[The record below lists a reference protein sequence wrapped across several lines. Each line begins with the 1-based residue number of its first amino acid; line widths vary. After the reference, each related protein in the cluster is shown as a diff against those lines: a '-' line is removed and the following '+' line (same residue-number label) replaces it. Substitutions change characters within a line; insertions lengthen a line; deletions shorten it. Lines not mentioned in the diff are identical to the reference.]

1 MAKKCHEGNDLSRSN
16 IDDIALLTYTRFNM
30 LETRFGQI
38 SKQSKRT
45 LSYLRHGIL

>member
-1 MAKKCHEGNDLSRSN
+1 MGKKCHEGNDLSRSN
-16 IDDIALLTYTRFNM
+16 DIALLTYTRFNM

-38 SKQSKRT
+38 SKQSKRA